1 MTSHICAK
9 HSTNVW
15 FAILFHV
22 FNGTPPTHAH
32 ERMRTKTHH
41 KINEE
46 AEEKINTGG
55 KKKEKSG
62 KESLKKLKHNEG

>member
-22 FNGTPPTHAH
+22 FNGTPPHTHA
-32 ERMRTKTHH
+32 RMRTKAHH
-41 KINEE
+41 KKNKK
-46 AEEKINTGG
+46 AEEKINTDG
-55 KKKEKSG
+55 KKKEKSV
-62 KESLKKLKHNEG
+62 KES